1 MNIKQSHKDTHY
13 SLKKHKNGYYYIM
26 KNQTYAITKTDEMKK
41 DKQKI
46 KRLERALEG
55 RSLRTVNYSI
65 YAARFQKAL
74 ILVAR
79 VKVFFMRPAE
89 SNET

>member
-13 SLKKHKNGYYYIM
+13 SLKKHKNGYYFIM

-46 KRLERALEG
+46 KHLERALEG
-55 RSLRTVNYSI
+55 RSLRTINYSI
-65 YAARFQKAL
+65 
-74 ILVAR
+74 
-79 VKVFFMRPAE
+79 
-89 SNET
+89 

>member
-55 RSLRTVNYSI
+55 RSLRTINYNTC
-65 YAARFQKAL
+65 AGRFQKVLVFVATGGSL
-74 ILVAR
+74 IR
-79 VKVFFMRPAE
+79 
-89 SNET
+89 ETC